1 MWWPK
6 WCSAGWHV
14 LALFALVGACL
25 VVAYVHV
32 TPFDQRTHDVGA
44 HLRYIELVEQ
54 RHAIPSGDA
63 CWECHQPPL
72 YYVIAARVLHAG
84 KWPLPDEHSLHDASG
99 ARALQAVAAALGFL
113 TLLFWLATI
122 RIACSTTYERVV
134 ASALA
139 TFAPALLIEGCKV
152 GNDPLVIC
160 FASGALWQ
168 LVSWRAS
175 DRARHLAFAGAFAAL
190 AIQAK
195 ANGLAI
201 AAIVL
206 ASVLAAFLSRP
217 DRRAPRF
224 FWGAGA
230 CVGLMGASL
239 GLFEYVVVHFKNGMT
254 HPSWSGLRAQYG
266 LNNRWQD
273 FFTFDPSTFARNP
286 WVHFDAGPARDEF
299 WNYLLRSSLFGEY
312 GTADVATTAFAYTL
326 VGITVVLAV
335 FALAGL
341 VSCVRRAF
349 GHDRH
354 GERELVLAA
363 FGYLGFLASLRLVAP
378 FAVHNDFR
386 FIVPFVVPYA
396 TMTAVALGRVR
407 AKLGHRRP
415 YLAMFPAWLVAVY
428 CVASLRVTI
437 YWT

>member
-1 MWWPK
+1 MWWRK
-6 WCSAGWHV
+6 WRRAGWHV
-14 LALFALVGACL
+14 FALFALVGACL

-44 HLRYIELVEQ
+44 HLRYIELVEE
-54 RHAIPSGDA
+54 RGAIPSGDE

-72 YYVIAARVLHAG
+72 YYVIAADVLRAG
-84 KWPLPDEHSLHDASG
+84 KWPLPSAHSPPDAPG
-99 ARALQAVAAALGFL
+99 ARALQAVAAALGFV

-122 RIACSTTYERVV
+122 RLASTTTYERAL

-139 TFAPALLIEGCKV
+139 TFAPALLVEGCKV

-168 LVSWRAS
+168 LVSWRVS
-175 DRARHLAFAGAFAAL
+175 GRARHLVFAGAFAGL

-195 ANGLAI
+195 ANGFAV

-206 ASVLAAFLSRP
+206 ASVLAASLFRRE
-217 DRRAPRF
+217 RRAPRF

-230 CVGLMGASL
+230 CVALMAASF
-239 GLFEYVVVHFKNGMT
+239 GLFRYVVVHVKNGVT
-254 HPSWSGLRAQYG
+254 HPNWDALAPQYG
-266 LNNRWQD
+266 MHNRWQD

-312 GTADVATTAFAYTL
+312 GTSDSATTAFAYVL
-326 VGITVVLAV
+326 VGVTLVLAV
-335 FALAGL
+335 FAFGGL

-349 GHDRH
+349 GRDRH
-354 GERELVLAA
+354 GERELALAA
-363 FGYLGFLASLRLVAP
+363 FGWIGFLASFRLVAP

-386 FIVPFVVPYA
+386 FIVPAVVPWA
-396 TMTAVALGRVR
+396 SMTALAMGRVR
-407 AKLGHRRP
+407 AKLGRS
-415 YLAMFPAWLVAVY
+415 LEVLLVAVY
-428 CVASLRVTI
+428 CLASLRVTI